1 MGIVKPRSETPH
13 LHSTKSWRR
22 LAAWAMLVLS
32 CALLLAGMLALEID
46 PAALASWIGQWPK
59 IWGAP
64 FLVVGVFTALAFLGA
79 PQVVLISATL
89 IAFGPIW
96 GSGLSWCATMISA
109 SVGFWL
115 GHWWGAERIARWSG
129 PGLIGR
135 IGAIVARNGLFSA
148 LIVRLI
154 PTGPFALINAAL
166 GACGISYWQFFLGT
180 AVGIAPKILLI
191 AAFGQALREIAF
203 GPQTWAAWM
212 ALVFIGLAGGGLIWL
227 RSRRIK
233 K

>member
-1 MGIVKPRSETPH
+1 
-13 LHSTKSWRR
+13 
-22 LAAWAMLVLS
+22 MLVLS

-46 PAALASWIGQWPK
+46 PAALAGWIGQWPK

-109 SVGFWL
+109 SVGFLL
-115 GHWWGAERIARWSG
+115 GRWWGIERIARWSG

-135 IGAIVARNGLFSA
+135 IGTIVARNGLVSA
-148 LIVRLI
+148 LVVRLI
-154 PTGPFALINAAL
+154 PTGPFALVNAAL
-166 GACGISYWQFFLGT
+166 GACGISFGRFFLGT
-180 AVGIAPKILLI
+180 ALGIAPKILLI
-191 AAFGQALREIAF
+191 AAFGQALRAIAF
-203 GPQTWAAWM
+203 GPNTWGLWM
-212 ALVFIGLAGGGLIWL
+212 ALVFLIVAGGGLILL
-227 RSRRIK
+227 RNRRTEK
-233 K
+233 